1 MTMFANHLLHT
12 YMTTRLAGSDGV
24 VLDLGA
30 STADFSAHIVGLY
43 DLDCLAFEAHPGKL
57 ERMASHPRISLFNR
71 LVSGTD
77 DEQRNVAEQDNGF
90 VWVSELETELGGETA
105 RSVNV
110 ASINLAG
117 ILALVG
123 DRPVA
128 LAKVD
133 IEGSEFAFFEA
144 ATDAEILRVEQFT
157 VEFHDFLDPALSP
170 AVDAVRRRLEGLGY
184 QWMKFTRHTNGDVL
198 AVRADCLPAGWKLRY
213 LFEKYRSGL
222 SRILQ
227 RMAGKT
233 A

>member
-30 STADFSAHIVGLY
+30 STADFSAHIADRY

-57 ERMASHPRISLFNR
+57 DRMAVHPRISLYNR
-71 LVSGTD
+71 LVSGSA
-77 DEQRNVAEQDNGF
+77 DEQRSVAEQDNGF
-90 VWVSELETELGGETA
+90 VWVSELDAELGGETA
-105 RSVNV
+105 RSVSV

-117 ILALVG
+117 ILALAG
-123 DRPVA
+123 GRPVA

-170 AVDAVRRRLEGLGY
+170 SVDSVRRRLEGLGY
-184 QWMKFTRHTNGDVL
+184 RWMKFTRHTNGDVL
-198 AVRADCLPAGWKLRY
+198 AVRSDCLPAGWKVRY
-213 LFEKYRSGL
+213 LFEKYHRGVT
-222 SRILQ
+222 RILQ
-227 RMAGKT
+227 RMLGK
-233 A
+233 AV